1 METSKRHVGEM
12 SMCVFAVSGAY
23 RPFPGKAASRRGC
36 LLGRKGKV
44 RRLREGLESGVL
56 SVLKRKKSI
65 LSVSGRREQVK
76 REFRFNTQ
84 GSSQSRL
91 EKHQD

>member
-1 METSKRHVGEM
+1 MSTLETSKRHVGEM

-44 RRLREGLESGVL
+44 KAKRGFGVW
-56 SVLKRKKSI
+56 SFVCIKKEEVNSECFRKKRAGKEGI
-65 LSVSGRREQVK
+65 
-76 REFRFNTQ
+76 
-84 GSSQSRL
+84 
-91 EKHQD
+91 

>member
-1 METSKRHVGEM
+1 MSTLETSKRHVGET

-44 RRLREGLESGVL
+44 RGFGVW
-56 SVLKRKKSI
+56 SFVCIKKEEVNSECFRKKRAGKEGI
-65 LSVSGRREQVK
+65 
-76 REFRFNTQ
+76 
-84 GSSQSRL
+84 
-91 EKHQD
+91 